1 MKTNLYKI
9 VVILM
14 LIVFL
19 SINILGCSNEEYY
32 KKTAFFMDTKI
43 DIAVY
48 GTNKKQ
54 ADAVIKAIFA
64 EMQQLENT
72 FSRHISGSDVN
83 RINEAAGRAPV
94 KVKPETILV
103 TRKALEI
110 AALSGG
116 AFDPTVGPLL
126 ELWGWG
132 TEKLRVPSAEEINNV
147 LPLVDYKAV
156 EIDEENSTIFLTKPG
171 MKMDLGGIAKGFIVD
186 RGQEIAK
193 RFPVKALFIN
203 AGGDISITGNKPSGE
218 KWRVAIQ
225 APRDPQKWA
234 AILEVEEGSVATSGD
249 YERFFEEGGEVY
261 HHILDPKKGVPG
273 GDVSSVTIVAP
284 DTVISDAL
292 STAVF
297 VLGKEKG
304 MQLLESLNGIE
315 GVIIDKQGEIYVSS
329 GLGDK
334 IEIPEDE

>member
-1 MKTNLYKI
+1 MKAGFYKT
-9 VVILM
+9 VLIL
-14 LIVFL
+14 LLTVLL
-19 SINILGCSNEEYY
+19 SLDILGCSKEEYY
-32 KKTAFFMDTKI
+32 QKSAFFMDTKV

-48 GTNKKQ
+48 GTNRKQ
-54 ADAVIKAIFA
+54 ADAVIKAIVD
-64 EMQQLENT
+64 EMQRLEKIL
-72 FSRHISGSDVN
+72 SRHIEGSDVD
-83 RINEAAGRAPV
+83 RINEAAGVAPV
-94 KVKPETILV
+94 KVEPETILL

-110 AALSGG
+110 AELSEG

-132 TEKLRVPSAEEINNV
+132 TDELRVPSAEEIKEV
-147 LPLVDYKAV
+147 LPLVNYKAV
-156 EIDEENSTIFLTKPG
+156 EVNEQNATVFLSKPG
-171 MKMDLGGIAKGFIVD
+171 MMLDLGGIAKGFIVD

-193 RFPVKALFIN
+193 RFSVRALFIN
-203 AGGDISITGNKPSGE
+203 AGGDISIMGQKPSGE
-218 KWRVAIQ
+218 KWRIAVQ
-225 APRDPQKWA
+225 SPRDPQKWA
-234 AILEVEEGSVATSGD
+234 AILEMEGGSVATSGD
-249 YERFFEEGGEVY
+249 YERFFEEGGVVY
-261 HHILDPKKGVPG
+261 HHILDPRKGMPA
-273 GDVSSVTIVAP
+273 GDVSSVSIVAP
-284 DTVISDAL
+284 DTTVSDGL

>member
-1 MKTNLYKI
+1 MKTSIYKI
-9 VVILM
+9 AVILM

-19 SINILGCSNEEYY
+19 SITMLGCSKGENYQR
-32 KKTAFFMDTKI
+32 TAFFMDTKI

-54 ADAVIKAIFA
+54 ADAVIEAVFA
-64 EMQQLENT
+64 EMQQLENI

-83 RINEAAGRAPV
+83 RINEAAGRTPV
-94 KVKPETILV
+94 KVKPETIIV

-110 AALSGG
+110 AELSGG

-132 TEKLRVPSAEEINNV
+132 TEKPRVPSAEEINKV
-147 LPLVDYKAV
+147 LPLVNYKAV
-156 EIDEENSTIFLTKPG
+156 EIDEANATIFLTKPG
-171 MKMDLGGIAKGFIVD
+171 MKIDLGGIAKGFIVD
-186 RGQEIAK
+186 QGQEIAK
-193 RFPVKALFIN
+193 QFSVKALFIN
-203 AGGDISITGNKPSGE
+203 AGGDISITGSKPSGE

-225 APRDPQKWA
+225 APRDPQNWA
-234 AILEVEEGSVATSGD
+234 AVLELEEGSVATSGD
-249 YERFFEEGGEVY
+249 YERFFEEGGEVF
-261 HHILDPKKGVPG
+261 HHILDPKRGVPG

-284 DTVISDAL
+284 DTLISDAL

-297 VLGKEKG
+297 VRGKEKG
-304 MQLLESLNGIE
+304 MQLLESLQGIE
-315 GVIIDKQGEIYVSS
+315 GIIIDKDGEIYISS

-334 IEIPEDE
+334 IKIL